1 MMENKIKIKFQK
13 AKEGEFF
20 DTVKSRVDEY
30 FTQNRITRHAN
41 LSINLKIFFFLS
53 LYFLLLALIYS
64 NQFSGVMLVLIYSV
78 LGFVTSL
85 ICCNFCHDLL
95 HGAYFSSQK
104 INRFLGY
111 LYDINGLSS
120 YMWRITHNMR
130 HHTFTNI
137 PGHDEDIDKAILL
150 RLSPKDELYKFHRF
164 QHIYGFFL
172 YFLTSLNWAYYSD
185 CKSLY
190 EESKN
195 IAIPKKE
202 LFLFILLKFV
212 NLSIFLFIPLLIL
225 AAPWWQIFLGFLCMH
240 FVGGFFSAIIFQLG
254 HVVEN
259 VSYPEPDPEGYIPN
273 RWAIH
278 EMETT
283 SNFSSGSSFWAW
295 LVGGLNYQIEHHL
308 FPHVCHIH
316 YPKIHE
322 IVKATADEFHV
333 PYHNQPS
340 FTAAVKSHFR
350 VLKNLGREKNL

>member
-120 YMWRITHNMR
+120 
-130 HHTFTNI
+130 
-137 PGHDEDIDKAILL
+137 
-150 RLSPKDELYKFHRF
+150 
-164 QHIYGFFL
+164 
-172 YFLTSLNWAYYSD
+172 
-185 CKSLY
+185 
-190 EESKN
+190 
-195 IAIPKKE
+195 
-202 LFLFILLKFV
+202 
-212 NLSIFLFIPLLIL
+212 
-225 AAPWWQIFLGFLCMH
+225 
-240 FVGGFFSAIIFQLG
+240 
-254 HVVEN
+254 
-259 VSYPEPDPEGYIPN
+259 
-273 RWAIH
+273 
-278 EMETT
+278 
-283 SNFSSGSSFWAW
+283 
-295 LVGGLNYQIEHHL
+295 
-308 FPHVCHIH
+308 
-316 YPKIHE
+316 
-322 IVKATADEFHV
+322 
-333 PYHNQPS
+333 
-340 FTAAVKSHFR
+340 
-350 VLKNLGREKNL
+350 